1 MAGVSLSLF
10 LLAAALE
17 ATPRSVRA
25 QADAPDPAPTAATDA
40 PSAPRNASAPEGY
53 RIGPE
58 DVLEIDVWS
67 KPELSR
73 KVPVRP
79 DGRISLPLLNDVQA
93 SGLTPMQ
100 LRDVLLPRLAE
111 YVTAP
116 EVSVIVTEVRGFSV
130 SVLGEVSKPGRF
142 ELKSQLRL
150 VDALALAGGLTQFAS
165 RNLLV
170 LRSNGHSI
178 ETHRFDYNRLRAS
191 DAGVIDFLLQ
201 PDDVLLVP

>member
-1 MAGVSLSLF
+1 MTGACVL
-10 LLAAALE
+10 LLAAGLNAAAAAPE
-17 ATPRSVRA
+17 AR
-25 QADAPDPAPTAATDA
+25 PAPNVPPDA
-40 PSAPRNASAPEGY
+40 SGPAGY

-93 SGLTPMQ
+93 SGLTPME
-100 LRDVLLPRLAE
+100 LRDILLGRFAE

-116 EVSVIVTEVRGFSV
+116 EVSVIVTEVRSFRV
-130 SVLGEVSKPGRF
+130 SVLGEVARPGRF
-142 ELKSQLRL
+142 ELKSQARL
-150 VDALALAGGLTQFAS
+150 VDALAMAGGLTQYAS
-165 RNLLV
+165 RSNIVV
-170 LRSNGHSI
+170 LRSNGHGL
-178 ETHRFDYNRLRAS
+178 ETHRFDYDKLRAA
-191 DAGVIDFLLQ
+191 DPRMVNFFLQ

>member
-1 MAGVSLSLF
+1 MSAWGF
-10 LLAAALE
+10 LLAATIE
-17 ATPRSVRA
+17 AAAASPT
-25 QADAPDPAPTAATDA
+25 PAPAPNVPLDAAPA
-40 PSAPRNASAPEGY
+40 GY

-58 DVLEIDVWS
+58 DVLEVDVWS

-79 DGRISLPLLNDVQA
+79 DGRISLPLLNDVQT
-93 SGLTPMQ
+93 SGLTPME
-100 LRDVLLPRLAE
+100 LRDVLLTRLAE

-116 EVSVIVTEVRGFSV
+116 EVSVIVTEVRSFRV

-165 RNLLV
+165 RSDIVV
-170 LRSNGHSI
+170 LRSNGHGI
-178 ETHRFDYNRLRAS
+178 ETHRFDYNKLRTA
-191 DAGVIDFLLQ
+191 DARVVNFFLQ